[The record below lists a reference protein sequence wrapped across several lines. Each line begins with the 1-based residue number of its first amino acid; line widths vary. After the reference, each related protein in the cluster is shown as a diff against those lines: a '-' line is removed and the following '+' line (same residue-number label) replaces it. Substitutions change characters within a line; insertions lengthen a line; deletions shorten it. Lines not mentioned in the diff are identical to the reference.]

1 MARKRRRNARG
12 GNRGCLIAV
21 IAVLAILLI
30 CATMVFLW
38 VKNEVDGKRGNAVT
52 QTVIIDKGSGPLT
65 IGKVLTEKGII
76 RNAQIFRLY
85 ARQSGK
91 AETLQYGE
99 FELSSDMS
107 YDEIIEA
114 LQSTSDD
121 RDTVRVTFPEGIPA
135 VQFAQRME
143 DAGLCSAEEFLE
155 VANTGDFSQ
164 FGFWS
169 KREENP
175 DQFMAAEGYLFPD
188 TYDFFVGDSVY
199 NMVAKIYG
207 EFDSKMTDEMYAQ
220 INAMGFTLSEF
231 ITLVSIVQEEAGGVE
246 HQADVAAIFM
256 NRLAD
261 NSIVSRL
268 ESNTS
273 SYITNPDDNN
283 YLFNTVAQYYG
294 GWESIPQNIIDAYD
308 TYKKEGLPAGPIS
321 NPGLDAMQ
329 NTLKYKESVYA
340 DPNDPYYFFVTDL
353 AGTYY
358 FGRTANEHAANCEKA
373 WAVNAQ
379 MGS

>member
-1 MARKRRRNARG
+1 MARRRRSRG

-38 VKNEVDGKRGNAVT
+38 VKNEVDGKRGDAVT

-135 VQFAQRME
+135 VQFARRME
-143 DAGLCSAEEFLE
+143 EAGLCSAEEFLE

-220 INAMGFTLSEF
+220 IDAMGFTLSEF
-231 ITLVSIVQEEAGGVE
+231 ITLVSIVQEEAGGIE

-256 NRLAD
+256 NRLAE

-340 DPNDPYYFFVTDL
+340 NPDDPYYFFVTDL

-358 FGRTANEHAANCEKA
+358 FGRTANEHAANCDKA

>member
-1 MARKRRRNARG
+1 MARRRRSRG

-38 VKNEVDGKRGNAVT
+38 VKNEVDGKRGDAVT

-143 DAGLCSAEEFLE
+143 EAGLCSAEEFLE

-220 INAMGFTLSEF
+220 IDAMGFTLSEF
-231 ITLVSIVQEEAGGVE
+231 ITLVSIVQEEAGGIE

-329 NTLKYKESVYA
+329 NTLRYKESEYA
-340 DPNDPYYFFVTDL
+340 NPDDPYYFFVTDL

-358 FGRTANEHAANCEKA
+358 FGRTANEHAANCDKA

>member
-38 VKNEVDGKRGNAVT
+38 VKNEVDGKRGDAVT

-220 INAMGFTLSEF
+220 IDAMNFTLSEF

-321 NPGLDAMQ
+321 NPGLDAVQ

>member
-38 VKNEVDGKRGNAVT
+38 VKNEVDGKRGDAVT

-220 INAMGFTLSEF
+220 IDAMNFTLSEF

>member
-1 MARKRRRNARG
+1 MARRRRSRG

-38 VKNEVDGKRGNAVT
+38 VKNEVGGKRGDAVT

-85 ARQSGK
+85 TRQSGK

-135 VQFAQRME
+135 VQFARRME
-143 DAGLCSAEEFLE
+143 EAGLCSAEEFLE

-220 INAMGFTLSEF
+220 IDAMGFTLSEF
-231 ITLVSIVQEEAGGVE
+231 ITLVSIVQEEAGGIE

-256 NRLAD
+256 NRLAE

-340 DPNDPYYFFVTDL
+340 NPDDPYYFFVTDL

-358 FGRTANEHAANCEKA
+358 FGRTANEHAANCDKA

>member
-1 MARKRRRNARG
+1 MARRRRSRG

-38 VKNEVDGKRGNAVT
+38 VKNEVGGKRGDAVT

-135 VQFAQRME
+135 VQFARRME
-143 DAGLCSAEEFLE
+143 EAGLCSAEEFLE

-220 INAMGFTLSEF
+220 IDAMGFTLSEF
-231 ITLVSIVQEEAGGVE
+231 ITLVSIVQEEAGGIE

-256 NRLAD
+256 NRLAE

-340 DPNDPYYFFVTDL
+340 NPDDPYYFFVTDL

-358 FGRTANEHAANCEKA
+358 FGRTANEHAANCDKA

>member
-1 MARKRRRNARG
+1 MARRRRSRG

-38 VKNEVDGKRGNAVT
+38 VKNEVGGKRGDAVT

-135 VQFAQRME
+135 VQFARRME
-143 DAGLCSAEEFLE
+143 EAGLCSAEEFLE

-207 EFDSKMTDEMYAQ
+207 EFDSKMTNEMYAQ
-220 INAMGFTLSEF
+220 IDAMGFTLSEF
-231 ITLVSIVQEEAGGVE
+231 ITLVSIVQEEAGGIE

-256 NRLAD
+256 NRLAE

-340 DPNDPYYFFVTDL
+340 NPDDPYYFFVTDL

-358 FGRTANEHAANCEKA
+358 FGRTANEHAANCDKA

>member
-38 VKNEVDGKRGNAVT
+38 VKNEVDGKRGDAVT

-379 MGS
+379 MGY

>member
-1 MARKRRRNARG
+1 MARRRRSRG

-38 VKNEVDGKRGNAVT
+38 VKNEVDGKRGDAVT

-143 DAGLCSAEEFLE
+143 EAGLCSAEEFLE

-220 INAMGFTLSEF
+220 IDAMGFTLSEF
-231 ITLVSIVQEEAGGVE
+231 ITLVSIVQEEAGGIE

-256 NRLAD
+256 NRLAE

-329 NTLKYKESVYA
+329 NTLRYKESVYA
-340 DPNDPYYFFVTDL
+340 NPDDPYYFFVTDL

-358 FGRTANEHAANCEKA
+358 FGRTANEHAANCDKA